1 MASGSGGFKKINENR
16 RVTGTTSAGR
26 RSPQRGVG
34 FGSGAN
40 RDVGF

>member
-1 MASGSGGFKKINENR
+1 MASGSSGFKKINQNR
-16 RVTGTTSAGR
+16 AVTGTTRAGSR
-26 RSPQRGVG
+26 NPQRAGG

>member
-1 MASGSGGFKKINENR
+1 MASGSNGFKKINENR
-16 RVTGTTSAGR
+16 RVTGTTNAGR
-26 RSPQRGVG
+26 RNPQRAGG